1 MLKNEVNSV
10 EKTVCESQPEQSGEK
25 TKTIKLFG
33 RFTSCIFDKKKRRWL
48 IALAVSVFLVLG
60 AVIGGLVYVSDYYRA
75 DKESITA
82 FAERYE
88 SVKRVEL
95 DIGMAYEPI
104 ESKTGFIF
112 YPGGKVEYTAYEP
125 LMLTLADE
133 GILCVLVEM
142 PLNLAVLGVN
152 SADGVFDLYPEI
164 DSWYIGGHS
173 LGGSMAASYLA
184 SNSDKLSGLILLGS
198 YSTEK
203 IELPTLSVYG
213 SNDGVMNREKYD
225 EYRGNLQNLTEF
237 VIEGGN
243 HAYFGMYGEQSGD
256 GTADISVIDQTDITS
271 MFISDFILK

>member
-1 MLKNEVNSV
+1 
-10 EKTVCESQPEQSGEK
+10 
-25 TKTIKLFG
+25 
-33 RFTSCIFDKKKRRWL
+33 
-48 IALAVSVFLVLG
+48 
-60 AVIGGLVYVSDYYRA
+60 
-75 DKESITA
+75 
-82 FAERYE
+82 
-88 SVKRVEL
+88 
-95 DIGMAYEPI
+95 
-104 ESKTGFIF
+104 
-112 YPGGKVEYTAYEP
+112 
-125 LMLTLADE
+125 
-133 GILCVLVEM
+133 
-142 PLNLAVLGVN
+142 
-152 SADGVFDLYPEI
+152 
-164 DSWYIGGHS
+164 
-173 LGGSMAASYLA
+173 MAASYLA